1 MLKRPLA
8 AFTLCI
14 GTLAGLAFPG
24 VAVADVITDWG
35 AKGVAIGAEKQVPNA
50 RFTRGLAMMH
60 VGMFEALNA
69 IDRRYKP
76 YKLDLPMDKT
86 ASQDAAAAA
95 AAHAVLVSLYPEE
108 TSKLDQALQAS
119 LGAIADGDS
128 KSKGIELGKKAAAG
142 IIALRADDGSKAS
155 ESYRPYTKPGE
166 YVPTALPIEITS
178 GRIKPW
184 VMEKSSQFRPA
195 PPPALDSE
203 VWTRDLN
210 EIRELGSITGTRRTA
225 EQTEIGKFWF
235 LTGPRSYIPL
245 AEQVVR
251 KKKMDMVDCARL
263 YALLS
268 MATNDAFIAIFDA
281 KYEYNFWRPITAI
294 RNADLTSNPA
304 TPRDP
309 SWMPLGSTPPH
320 PEYPCAHCIVATAV
334 AEVLQRIAG
343 DDVGELTLTS
353 ALAPGVTRKW
363 ASLADYSNEVAQAR
377 IYAGFHYRFS
387 TEVANVMGKKIGEL
401 VATTQLVSLAPAPAK
416 TAKQ

>member
-1 MLKRPLA
+1 M
-8 AFTLCI
+8 
-14 GTLAGLAFPG
+14 
-24 VAVADVITDWG
+24 
-35 AKGVAIGAEKQVPNA
+35 AIGAEKQVPNA

-251 KKKMDMVDCARL
+251 KKKMDVVDCARL

-363 ASLADYSNEVAQAR
+363 TSLADYSNEVAQAR